1 MRPRFPQYF
10 VLQCKRMLRQLPAT
24 LLVTVLL
31 VGSAALLGSALL
43 NKSSSDTQVT
53 RVNVGV
59 IGDFENEYLGMGFA
73 ALKSMDPSRYSIEFL
88 VFDTEDAAR
97 ADLLRGRIGAYVR
110 IPDTFVDS
118 IRRGRIE
125 PIRYVALSGS
135 ASLGTT
141 LTDEIVA
148 ALGEMLSATQDAVY
162 GTQALVED
170 RVPGTQSWKAGDALG
185 ARFIEQAL
193 DRESLFETETLRSP
207 TGIGLSESLLCGVL
221 VLFLMLWGITA
232 SGVFARREAELGG
245 MLYARGMGPA
255 GQVAA
260 ELGAYLA
267 LLLFTLLLVGVP
279 AMLLLKGSDLSALGI
294 RLTDVLAQSLLL
306 RLIAAAVMAGAL
318 QFLLYEMASGVIQ
331 GVLLQFLV
339 AVALGYASGCL
350 YPLRFFPEA
359 MQAVAQWLP
368 TGCAIS
374 LLGAGFK
381 GSGGLLPGLCLAV
394 YTALFIAAAIRLRH
408 RRLTRPGL

>member
-1 MRPRFPQYF
+1 MRPRFWQYF

-24 LLVTVLL
+24 LLVTILL

-73 ALKSMDPSRYSIEFL
+73 ALKSMDPSRYSIEFI
-88 VFDTEDAAR
+88 VFDTEDNAR
-97 ADLLRGRIGAYVR
+97 AELLRGNIGAYVR

-125 PIRYVALSGS
+125 PIRYVTMNGS
-135 ASLGTT
+135 ASLGTA

-148 ALGEMLSATQDAVY
+148 ALGEMLSTTQDAVY

-170 RVPGTQSWKAGDALG
+170 RLPNLKSWKVGDELG
-185 ARFIEQAL
+185 ANFIQEAL
-193 DRESLFETETLRSP
+193 DRDSLFETEVISSP

-245 MLYARGMGPA
+245 MLYARGMSPGS
-255 GQVAA
+255 QVAA
-260 ELGAYLA
+260 ELGSYLA
-267 LLLFTLLLVGVP
+267 LLLFTLLLVGIP
-279 AMLLLKGSDLSALGI
+279 AMVALNHTDMSALGV
-294 RLTDVLAQSLLL
+294 RMTDTLAYSLLL
-306 RLIAAAVMAGAL
+306 RLIAAAIMAGAL
-318 QFLLYEMASGVIQ
+318 QFLLYELASGVIQ

-381 GSGGLLPGLCLAV
+381 GSGGFLPALCLAV

-408 RRLTRPGL
+408 KRLTRPGL